1 MLIQTFQQK
10 KSLFLIPVVFALV
23 FAIACGGSAQ
33 PTAAP
38 AAEPAVA
45 AKSVVSPTQAPEP
58 TKAPEVM
65 AESASSGGPGLAVL
79 DIKKAIIDTDR
90 SRKPAGTL
98 TLARHTALSPKWI
111 DPQEAPA
118 SRTPYFFID
127 LVHDAMIRPMPQGTF
142 TLSLAEH
149 FEMTD
154 DFMTATFRLREGI
167 KFHNGDPVTTE
178 DVKFTFE
185 NYKGSNADRLHDMT
199 DRLELIDDRTIVFH
213 FKKPF
218 IDFLLTYIPTAS
230 GAGYIVPAKY
240 YQEVGPDEFK
250 QKPIGA
256 GPYKIVGSNSTQE
269 VSFDAF
275 EDYWRKVPHIKTFK
289 MLGVPEL
296 ATRVAALQ
304 TGEADITY
312 FVTGALLRDTLANPK
327 LRIDPNN
334 SAPFWLFF
342 PGYSEPDN
350 PFNDKRVREAVS
362 LALDRDFLAE
372 AETAGMAIVT
382 GNFMPP
388 DKPGYLQR
396 EPDPFDLEKAKQLM
410 ADAGF
415 PDGFEIDAF
424 TPFPPVFSLGERIMG
439 QLQEIGIKSEL
450 NVTQRPVFLS
460 QLREHRAGF
469 PGVQIVFSISTG
481 PPDAAA
487 YFRAFAIC
495 DGDSSVT
502 CDPVIDELMAKH
514 DASMDLGERA
524 RLVTEA
530 QKYILNEHIFVP
542 VYINAFAMG
551 LGPRVAG
558 EVTDYTQVYPGVFPF
573 EDVELNPE

>member
-1 MLIQTFQQK
+1 MLFQRLLGR
-10 KSLFLIPVVFALV
+10 KSLFLIPAVSALILS
-23 FAIACGGSAQ
+23 IACGGAAQ

-38 AAEPAVA
+38 VA
-45 AKSVVSPTQAPEP
+45 QPTTPAKSVAKATQAPAP
-58 TKAPEVM
+58 TATKAAA
-65 AESASSGGPGLAVL
+65 AETGGPGLASF
-79 DIKKAIIDTDR
+79 DIKKADIDPDR
-90 SRKPAGTL
+90 SRKSTGTL

-127 LVHDAMIRPMPQGTF
+127 LVHDTMIRPMPQGTF

-149 FEMTD
+149 FEMTA
-154 DFMTATFRLREGI
+154 DFKKATFRLREDI

-178 DVKFTFE
+178 DVKFSFE
-185 NYKGSNADRLHDMT
+185 NYSGSNADRLHDKT
-199 DRLELIDDRTIVFH
+199 ERIELIDDRTIVFF
-213 FKKPF
+213 FKEPF
-218 IDFLLTYIPTAS
+218 LDFLLTYIPTAS
-230 GAGYIVPAKY
+230 GAGYIVPKKY

-256 GPYKIVGSNSTQE
+256 GPYRIVGSTSTQE
-269 VSFDAF
+269 VTFEAF
-275 EDYWRKVPHIKTFK
+275 EDYWRKVPYIKTYK

-342 PGYSEPDN
+342 PGWEEPDN
-350 PFNDKRVREAVS
+350 PFHDKRVREAVS
-362 LALDRDFLAE
+362 LALDREFLAE

-396 EPDPFDLEKAKQLM
+396 DPDPFDLPKAKQLM

-415 PDGFEIDAF
+415 PEGFEIDAF
-424 TPFPPVFSLGERIMG
+424 TPFPPVFSLGERIMD
-439 QLQEIGIKSEL
+439 QLQEIGIKSKL

-460 QLREHRAGF
+460 QLREHRDGF

-495 DGDSSVT
+495 EGDSSVT

-530 QKYILNEHIFVP
+530 QEYILNEHIFVP

-558 EVTDYTQVYPGVFPF
+558 EVTDYTQVYPGLFPF
-573 EDVELNPE
+573 EDVQLNPE